1 VLSPFGLSNFFIS
14 RIPNSEILMIKTSEA
29 SGTLRRFEKVLQQS
43 MFREGAQMKKLL
55 FTFML
60 ATLTLSLS
68 AVVGFAQS
76 TAGVTGTVKDSNGA
90 VIAGADV
97 KLTDTKTGVEL
108 TTKSNDQGVYNFP
121 KVAPG
126 QGYKLTFTAPGFQTL
141 VINDVAL
148 GVGNVETHN
157 AEMVIGEISGT
168 VVVTASNEVTLN
180 TTDASVGNV
189 IGERR
194 LKELPI
200 QIRNSPAALIG
211 LQPGVV
217 GNNVGTTT
225 TNRVGSVT
233 GSRADQGN
241 ITVDGID
248 ANDQATGQFA
258 ATVGNA
264 PIDAIQE
271 FRAVSTNPGASDG
284 RSSGGQVELVTKS
297 GTNEF
302 HGNLREYNRTA
313 ATAANSFFNNRAGIK
328 RPQLT
333 RNQFGGSIG
342 GPIVKDA
349 MFFFFDYEGRRDA
362 QGISYLRIVPLN
374 HFRNGSLG
382 YINNTAGCGANSR
395 LNTAPNCISFLNPAG
410 VAGLDPRGT
419 GGNTA
424 LLNFINSR
432 YPQANDLTAGDGIN
446 TGGFRFNAPSQRKD
460 NTYTTRIDWNATS
473 KQKFFG
479 RFNIARRIQTDT
491 VNSVAAQFPGDPETA
506 QIIVKD
512 YTWVVGHTWTASSSF
527 VNQATVGV
535 ARSGLLFPN
544 NFAPAFPNSFT
555 FGMGLTAPFA
565 GISEQDRFVLV
576 PTIRDDATW
585 TKGTHTLEFGG
596 SFKPI
601 DSKSGIVNDFNFPS
615 VGIGGL
621 LGSLDPS
628 LRPGNILSNT
638 NTTVTGN
645 FDSAFTFLLGR
656 FSSVA
661 TNFNYDT
668 TGTAFAPGTGK
679 HRDYRYDELELYM
692 QDNWRV
698 RNNLTLNLGVRW
710 HLYPAPYEKNG
721 FQAGQDVDLRQL
733 FDIRRANN
741 AAGVR
746 GDTVEPLLRYDL
758 IGKAN
763 NARSLYETDLNNF
776 GPRFGFAWTP
786 NFRGGFLGP
795 LFGEN
800 RTVIRG
806 GGSVVYDRPGG
817 GITFIQD
824 QVSYLFDNSATTLY
838 GEEGDAFDALLA
850 NPRFTGIASLPVNNV
865 APTITRPFTPF
876 VDGGF
881 PFGLSTGEFNYAVDT
896 RFRTPYSIQYSFGF
910 QREIPGNFI
919 LEATY
924 VGRQGRKLFSQADAA
939 QVLNFRDPASGQLMI
954 DAFNALQ
961 ERLLAGTNAGQ
972 SVATIIAGIPNQP
985 WFENQM
991 NAAVQANFGVANCQA
1006 LVGRSCTQFVLANG
1020 TSRQFVLRGDTSDQ
1034 VQRLN
1039 AQGLLLSNVG
1049 MSAQFGT
1056 NIYISNQGAS
1066 SYDGM
1071 LVSLRKRF
1079 SHGLQFDFN
1088 YTWSHSIDNGSSV
1101 VNTVTGGLVC
1111 DLTNLRVCRGNSDF
1125 DIRHLVNANFIY
1137 ELPFGRGKAFGSNV
1151 PGWANQVIGGWEFTG
1166 IITARSGLPFSTTT
1180 TAFPVGFN
1188 FNSPA
1193 GINSAN
1199 VGALRSRIHD
1209 DAATGTIQF
1218 FDNQLAVF
1226 NPARPLDGVLRFPRH
1241 GEIGSRNILRGPAFW
1256 NLDTALI
1263 KTWQMPWSESHNLQL
1278 HWQAFNLFNHHSFGL
1293 PAVGITGTTFGQVTT
1308 SASTA
1313 REMQFALRYNF

>member
-1 VLSPFGLSNFFIS
+1 
-14 RIPNSEILMIKTSEA
+14 
-29 SGTLRRFEKVLQQS
+29 
-43 MFREGAQMKKLL
+43 MKKLL

-60 ATLTLSLS
+60 ATLTLCFFAAS
-68 AVVGFAQS
+68 ASAQS

-97 KLTDTKTGVEL
+97 KLTDTKTGTEL
-108 TTKSNDQGVYNFP
+108 STKTNDQGVYIFP

-126 QGYKLTFTAPGFQTL
+126 IGYKLTFTAPGFQTL

-157 AEMVIGEISGT
+157 AEMTIGEVSGT

-180 TTDASVGNV
+180 TTDASIGNV

-200 QIRNSPAALIG
+200 QIRSSPAALIG

-217 GNNVGTTT
+217 GNNVGTGT

-271 FRAVSTNPGASDG
+271 FRAISTNPGAADG
-284 RSSGGQVELVTKS
+284 RSSGGQVILSTKS

-302 HGNLREYNRTA
+302 HGNVREYNRTA
-313 ATAANSFFNNRAGIK
+313 ATAANSFFNNRSGIK

-342 GPIVKDA
+342 GPVIKDA
-349 MFFFFDYEGRRDA
+349 LFFFFDYEGRRDA
-362 QGISYLRIVPLN
+362 QGQSYLRIVPLN
-374 HFRNGSLG
+374 HFRNGGLG
-382 YINNTAGCGANSR
+382 FINNTAGCGTSSR
-395 LNTAPNCISFLNPAG
+395 LNTTPNCITILTPAQ
-410 VAGLDPRGT
+410 VAALDPKHV
-419 GGNTA
+419 GGNA
-424 LLNFINSR
+424 SLLSFINSR
-432 YPQANDLTAGDGIN
+432 YPQANDLTTGDGIN
-446 TGGFRFNAPSQRKD
+446 TGGFRFNAPSHRKD
-460 NTYTTRIDWNATS
+460 NTYTTRVDWNATS

-479 RFNIARRIQTDT
+479 RFNIARRVQTDT

-506 QIIVKD
+506 QIIVRD
-512 YTWVVGHTWTASSSF
+512 YAWVVGHTWTASSTF

-535 ARSGLLFPN
+535 SRSGLLFPTL
-544 NFAPAFPNSFT
+544 FKPTFPNAFT
-555 FGMGLTAPFA
+555 FGMGLSAPFA
-565 GISEQDRFVLV
+565 GISDQDRFVTV
-576 PTIRDDATW
+576 PTIRDDVTW
-585 TKGTHTLEFGG
+585 TRGSHSIEFGA
-596 SFKPI
+596 SYKPI
-601 DSKSGIVNDFNFPS
+601 DSKSGIVNDFNFPT
-615 VGIGGL
+615 VGLGGFL
-621 LGSLDPS
+621 TALDPS
-628 LRPGNILSNT
+628 LRPATIVSNT

-645 FDSAFTFLLGR
+645 YDSAFAFLLGR
-656 FSSVA
+656 YAQVN
-661 TNFNYDT
+661 TNFNYGV
-668 TGTAFAPGTGK
+668 TGTPFAPGTGK
-679 HRDYRYDELELYM
+679 HRDYRYNEFEPYV
-692 QDNWRV
+692 QDNWRM
-698 RNNLTLNLGVRW
+698 RNNLTLNFGVRW

-721 FQAGQDVDLRQL
+721 FQAAQDVDMRQL
-733 FDIRRANN
+733 FDLRQRN
-741 AAGVR
+741 AAAGIR
-746 GDTVEPLLRYDL
+746 GDAAEPLLRYDL

-776 GPRFGFAWTP
+776 APRFGFAWTP
-786 NFRGGFLGP
+786 DFKGSFLGP

-824 QVSYLFDNSATTLY
+824 QVSYLFDNSASTVY
-838 GEEGDAFDALLA
+838 GAENTATQALLN

-876 VDGGF
+876 LNNPDC
-881 PFGLSTGEFNYAVDT
+881 FGTITGLCTGEFNYAVDQ
-896 RFRTPYSIQYSFGF
+896 RFRTPYSIQYSLGF
-910 QREIPGNFI
+910 QREMPGNFI
-919 LEATY
+919 LEASY
-924 VGRQGRKLFSQADAA
+924 VGRQARKLFSQADVA
-939 QVLNFRDPASGQLMI
+939 QALNFKDPTSGQLMF

-961 ERLLAGTNAGQ
+961 AQLLAGTNAGLP
-972 SVATIIAGIPNQP
+972 VATIIAGIGTQP

-991 NAAVQANFGVANCQA
+991 NAAVQANYGVANCQA
-1006 LVGRSCTQFVLANG
+1006 LVGVSCTRFILSNG

-1039 AQGLLLSNVG
+1039 AQGLLLPNVG

-1056 NIYISNQGAS
+1056 NIYISNQGSS
-1066 SYDGM
+1066 SYNGL

-1088 YTWSHSIDNGSSV
+1088 YTLSHSIDNGSSV
-1101 VNTVTGGLVC
+1101 VNTVAGGLVC
-1111 DLTNLRVCRGNSDF
+1111 DLTNLRVCRGPSDF

-1137 ELPFGRGKAFGSNV
+1137 ELPFGRGRAFGSGV

-1166 IITARSGLPFSTTT
+1166 IFTARSGLPFGTTT

-1193 GINSAN
+1193 AFNVSNPSALQEGIHNDT
-1199 VGALRSRIHD
+1199 G
-1209 DAATGTIQF
+1209 TGTIQF
-1218 FDNQLAVF
+1218 FSNPQAVF
-1226 NPARPLDGVLRFPRH
+1226 NPAKPLEGAIRFPHH
-1241 GEIGSRNILRGPAFW
+1241 GEIGSRNIFRGAGFW

-1263 KTWQMPWSESHNLQL
+1263 KTWKMPWSEQQNLQL
-1278 HWQAFNLFNHHSFGL
+1278 RWEAFNLFNHNSFGL
-1293 PAVGITGTTFGQVTT
+1293 PAVSITGTTFGQVTT
-1308 SASTA
+1308 TASNP
-1313 REMQFALRYNF
+1313 REMQFAVRYNF

>member
-1 VLSPFGLSNFFIS
+1 
-14 RIPNSEILMIKTSEA
+14 
-29 SGTLRRFEKVLQQS
+29 
-43 MFREGAQMKKLL
+43 MKKLL
-55 FTFML
+55 FAFML
-60 ATLTLSLS
+60 ATLTLCFS
-68 AVVGFAQS
+68 AIGASAQS
-76 TAGVTGTVKDSNGA
+76 TAGVTGIVKDSNGA

-97 KLTDTKTGVEL
+97 KLTDTKTGAEL
-108 TTKSNDQGVYNFP
+108 TTKSNDQGVYTFP

-157 AEMVIGEISGT
+157 AEMTIGEVSGT

-180 TTDASVGNV
+180 TTDASIGNV

-233 GSRADQGN
+233 GARSDQGN

-248 ANDQATGQFA
+248 TNDVTTGQFA

-271 FRAVSTNPGASDG
+271 FRTVSANPGASEG
-284 RSSGGQVELVTKS
+284 RSSGGQIELVTKS
-297 GTNEF
+297 GTNDF
-302 HGNLREYNRTA
+302 HGNVREYNRTA
-313 ATAANSFFNNRAGIK
+313 ATAANTFFNNRARIP

-342 GPIVKDA
+342 GPVIKDA
-349 MFFFFDYEGRRDA
+349 LFFFFDYEGRRDA
-362 QGISYLRIVPLN
+362 QGVAYLRVVPLN
-374 HFRNGSLG
+374 HFRNGGLG
-382 YINNTAGCGANSR
+382 FINNTAGCSASSR
-395 LNTAPNCISFLNPAG
+395 QNTTPNCITVLTPAQ
-410 VAGLDPRGT
+410 VTALDPKAV
-419 GGNTA
+419 GGNSA
-424 LLNFINSR
+424 LLSFINSR

-479 RFNIARRIQTDT
+479 RFNIARRVQTDT
-491 VNSVAAQFPGDPETA
+491 VNSVAQQFPGDPETA
-506 QIIVKD
+506 QIVVKD
-512 YTWVVGHTWTASSSF
+512 YTWVVGHTWTASPTF

-555 FGMGLTAPFA
+555 FGMGLAAPFA
-565 GISEQDRFVLV
+565 SISEQDRFVMV
-576 PTIRDDATW
+576 PTIRDDVTW
-585 TKGTHTLEFGG
+585 TRGTHTFEFGG
-596 SFKPI
+596 SYKPI
-601 DSKSGIVNDFNFPS
+601 DSKTGLVNDFNFAT

-621 LGSLDPS
+621 LSALDPS
-628 LRPGNILSNT
+628 LRPATIFSNT

-645 FDSAFTFLLGR
+645 YDAAFAFLLGR
-656 FSSVA
+656 FAQNA

-668 TGTAFAPGTGK
+668 SGASFAPGTGK
-679 HRDYRYDELELYM
+679 HRDYRYDELEFYG
-692 QDNWRV
+692 QDSWRI
-698 RNNLTLNLGVRW
+698 RNNLTLNFGVRW
-710 HLYPAPYEKNG
+710 HMYPAPYEKDG
-721 FQAGQDVDLRQL
+721 FQAGQNIDMRQL
-733 FDIRRANN
+733 FDLRQRNS
-741 AAGVR
+741 AAGIR
-746 GDTVEPLLRYDL
+746 GEGTEPLLQYDL
-758 IGKAN
+758 IGKGN
-763 NARSLYETDLNNF
+763 DARPLYKTDWNNF
-776 GPRFGFAWTP
+776 APRFGFAWTP
-786 NFRGGFLGP
+786 DFKGGFLGS

-817 GITFIQD
+817 AITFIQD
-824 QVSYLFDNSATTLY
+824 QVSYLFDNSATKIFGSEAT
-838 GEEGDAFDALLA
+838 AAQALLN
-850 NPRFTGIASLPVNNV
+850 NPRFTGVNSLPATVTNT

-876 VDGGF
+876 LND
-881 PFGLSTGEFNYAVDT
+881 PQCFGLATGLCTGEFNYAVDEN
-896 RFRTPYSIQYSFGF
+896 FRIPYSIQYSFGF
-910 QREIPGNFI
+910 QREMPGNFI
-919 LEATY
+919 LETTY
-924 VGRQGRKLFSQADAA
+924 VGRQARKLFSQADLSQA
-939 QVLNFRDPASGQLMI
+939 LNFRDATSGQMMF

-961 ERLLAGTNAGQ
+961 AQLLAGTTAGLP
-972 SVATIIAGIPNQP
+972 VATIINGIGNQP

-991 NAAVQANFGVANCQA
+991 NAAVQLNYGVASCVA
-1006 LVGRSCTQFVLANG
+1006 LVGVSCTRFILANG

-1034 VQRLN
+1034 VQRLA
-1039 AQGLLLSNVG
+1039 AQGLLLPNVG
-1049 MSAQFGT
+1049 MSSQFGT

-1066 SYDGM
+1066 SYDGL

-1088 YTWSHSIDNGSSV
+1088 YTLSHSIDNGSSV
-1101 VNTVTGGLVC
+1101 TNTVAGGLVC
-1111 DLTNLRVCRGNSDF
+1111 DLTNLRVCRGPSDF
-1125 DIRHLVNANFIY
+1125 DIRHLINANFIY
-1137 ELPFGRGKAFGSNV
+1137 ELPFGRGRMFGSGV
-1151 PGWANQVIGGWEFTG
+1151 PGWANQIIGGWEISGIFTG
-1166 IITARSGLPFSTTT
+1166 RSGLPFSTTT

-1193 GINSAN
+1193 AQNLRNAP
-1199 VGALRSRIHD
+1199 ALRPSIHD
-1209 DAATGTIQF
+1209 DPATGAIQF
-1218 FDNQLAVF
+1218 FREPAAVF
-1226 NPARPLDGVLRFPRH
+1226 SSSRPTEGVLRFPHH
-1241 GEIGSRNILRGPAFW
+1241 GEIGNRNYFRGSHFW

-1263 KTWQMPWSESHNLQL
+1263 KTWGMPWSESQNLQL
-1278 HWQAFNLFNHHSFGL
+1278 RWEAFNLFNHNSFGL
-1293 PAVGITGTTFGQVTT
+1293 PAVGITGTTFGQITT
-1308 SASTA
+1308 TASNP
-1313 REMQFALRYNF
+1313 REMQFALRYSF

>member
-1 VLSPFGLSNFFIS
+1 
-14 RIPNSEILMIKTSEA
+14 
-29 SGTLRRFEKVLQQS
+29 
-43 MFREGAQMKKLL
+43 MKKL
-55 FTFML
+55 FFAFML
-60 ATLTLSLS
+60 AALTMSLS
-68 AVVGFAQS
+68 AAVAFAQS

-108 TTKSNDQGVYNFP
+108 TTKTNDQGVYNFP
-121 KVAPG
+121 KVLPG
-126 QGYKLTFTAPGFQTL
+126 TGYKLTFTASGFQTL
-141 VINDVAL
+141 VINEVAL

-157 AEMVIGEISGT
+157 AEMTIGEVSGT

-180 TTDASVGNV
+180 TTDASIGNV

-217 GNNVGTTT
+217 GNNVGTAT

-241 ITVDGID
+241 ITIDGID

-271 FRAVSTNPGASDG
+271 FRAVSTNPGAADG

-302 HGNLREYNRTA
+302 HGNVREYNRTA
-313 ATAANSFFNNRAGIK
+313 ATAANSFFNNRSGVA

-342 GPIVKDA
+342 GPIVKDT

-362 QGISYLRIVPLN
+362 QGISYLRVVPLD

-382 YINNTAGCGANSR
+382 FLNNTAGCATSAR
-395 LNTAPNCISFLNPAG
+395 LNTSPQCITILTPAQ
-410 VAGLDPRGT
+410 VAALDPLHV
-419 GGNTA
+419 GGSSG
-424 LLNFINSR
+424 LLSFINSR
-432 YPQANDLTAGDGIN
+432 YPRANDLTAGDGIN
-446 TGGFRFNAPSQRKD
+446 TGGFRFNAPSKRED
-460 NTYTTRIDWNATS
+460 NTYTTRLDWNASS

-479 RFNIARRIQTDT
+479 RFNIARRVQTDT

-512 YTWVVGHTWTASSSF
+512 YTWVVGHTWTASPSL
-527 VNQATVGV
+527 VNQITVGA

-544 NFAPAFPNSFT
+544 NFDPASPNSFT
-555 FGMGLTAPFA
+555 FGMGLAAPFA
-565 GISEQDRFVLV
+565 SISEQDRFVLT
-576 PTIRDDATW
+576 PTIRDDVTW
-585 TKGTHTLEFGG
+585 TRGAHTFEFGG

-601 DSKSGIVNDFNFPS
+601 DSKSGIVNDFNFPT
-615 VGIGGL
+615 VGLGGL
-621 LGSLDPS
+621 LTSLDS
-628 LRPGNILSNT
+628 TLRPASIGSGTARSGNY
-638 NTTVTGN
+638 
-645 FDSAFTFLLGR
+645 DSAFTFLLGR
-656 FSSVA
+656 YAQVA

-668 TGTAFAPGTGK
+668 TGTPFAPATGK
-679 HRDYRYDELELYM
+679 HRDYKYNEFELYV

-710 HLYPAPYEKNG
+710 HLYPAPYEANG
-721 FQAGQDVDLRQL
+721 FQAGQDVDMRSL
-733 FDIRRANN
+733 FDIRQANN
-741 AAGVR
+741 FNGIGTETA
-746 GDTVEPLLRYDL
+746 EPFLRYDL

-786 NFRGGFLGP
+786 DFKSGFLGS

-824 QVSYLFDNSATTLY
+824 QVSYLFDNSATTQFPVSN
-838 GEEGDAFDALLA
+838 ATNALLT
-850 NPRFTGIASLPVNNV
+850 NPRFTSITTLPVANV

-876 VDGGF
+876 VDAGF
-881 PFGLSTGEFNYAVDT
+881 PFGLATGEFNYAVDQ

-910 QREIPGNFI
+910 QREMPGNFI

-924 VGRQGRKLFSQADAA
+924 VGRQGRKLFSQADLA
-939 QVLNFRDPASGQLMI
+939 QVLDFKDPSSGQFMI
-954 DAFNALQ
+954 AAFNALQ
-961 ERLLAGTNAGQ
+961 AQVQAGVAGG
-972 SVATIIAGIPNQP
+972 SVTPQP

-991 NAAVQANFGVANCQA
+991 FPGATILMG
-1006 LVGRSCTQFVLANG
+1006 SNG
-1020 TSRQFVLRGDTSDQ
+1020 TLRQLVLRGDTSDAIQ
-1034 VQRLN
+1034 LLYAN
-1039 AQGLLLSNVG
+1039 GLLNPNVG
-1049 MSAQFGT
+1049 MSGQFGT
-1056 NIYISNQGAS
+1056 NIYVSNQGAS

-1101 VNTVTGGLVC
+1101 VNTVAGGLVC
-1111 DLTNLRVCRGNSDF
+1111 DLRDLRVCRGNSDF

-1137 ELPFGRGKAFGSNV
+1137 ELPFGRGQMFGSGV
-1151 PGWANQVIGGWEFTG
+1151 PGWANHIIGGWEFTG
-1166 IITARSGLPFSTTT
+1166 IVTARSGLPFSTTT

-1193 GINSAN
+1193 AYNISNPA
-1199 VGALRSRIHD
+1199 ALQGGIHD
-1209 DAATGTIQF
+1209 ATNGTIQF
-1218 FDNQLAVF
+1218 FADPVAVF
-1226 NPARPLDGVLRFPRH
+1226 DPANPTAGAIRFPHH
-1241 GEIGSRNILRGPAFW
+1241 GEIGNRNVFRGPGFW

-1263 KTWQMPWSESHNLQL
+1263 KTFQMPWSEHQNLQI
-1278 HWQAFNLFNHHSFGL
+1278 HWQAFNLFNHNSFGL
-1293 PAVGITGTTFGQVTT
+1293 PAVGITGTTFGTITT